1 MPGPADSNCYHHRS
15 TGLPISGSFSH
26 YIALKP
32 EAFLFHC
39 GLQGEAIVV
48 NIMFHHFE
56 SCSFALTGYMVNAA
70 VDVLVGSTVGM
81 NNVTVG
87 LSGKYRFLEWLPAH
101 VAKLLL

>member
-1 MPGPADSNCYHHRS
+1 MPGPAVSNGYYHQS
-15 TGLPISGSFSH
+15 TGLLSALFSH

-32 EAFLFHC
+32 PVFLFHC
-39 GLQGEAIVV
+39 GLQGEATVV
-48 NIMFHHFE
+48 TVMLHHFN
-56 SCSFALTGYMVNAA
+56 SCSFALVGHMVNAV